1 MPMMLD
7 GWFNDK
13 THYYNARV
21 HYADSDA
28 GGVVYHSRY
37 LDFCERARAGVLY
50 LIDVPEIIITK
61 DGTLF
66 WVVRKANIDYKA
78 PAKVGD
84 TITIETQ
91 FLKLGGA
98 SLDVG
103 HRIKNGNQILVN
115 IQLTLALVSE
125 KGRPQKIMPEIRHKM
140 MPYIQNQ

>member
-1 MPMMLD
+1 MRMKLD
-7 GWFNDK
+7 GYFKDK
-13 THYYNARV
+13 THYYDARV

-50 LIDVPEIIITK
+50 LIDVPEIIVT
-61 DGTLF
+61 DVETYF
-66 WVVRKANIDYKA
+66 WVVRKATIDYKA

-84 TITIETQ
+84 TITIETK
-91 FLKLGGA
+91 FVKLGGA
-98 SLDVG
+98 SLDVS
-103 HRIKNGNQILVN
+103 HQIKKAKQILVN